1 MSTIGQRIK
10 ALRIKNRLSLQE
22 LAELV
27 GKSKGNISGYENDKY
42 EPSAQT
48 IISIAKYFN
57 VSIDWLL
64 NGVDFKDNNKTL
76 DSSPSNTL
84 KSKLE
89 LEILEMFR
97 LLDERDKEDVFESIK
112 FKYDRTLKRG
122 TSKSLYSTYTNLEN
136 KDIKSETNN
145 DDSGIA

>member
-1 MSTIGQRIK
+1 MGTIGQRIK
-10 ALRIKNRLSLQE
+10 SLRIKNRLSLQE

-48 IISIAKYFN
+48 IISIAKHFN
-57 VSIDWLL
+57 VSTDWLL
-64 NGVDFKDNNKTL
+64 NGVEFQDNNETCKE
-76 DSSPSNTL
+76 SASNIL

-89 LEILEMFR
+89 LAMIEMFR

-112 FKYDRTLKRG
+112 SKYDRTLKKG
-122 TSKSLYSTYTNLEN
+122 TSKSLYSTYTDLEG
-136 KDIKSETNN
+136 KDKKSETN
-145 DDSGIA
+145 DKDSGIA